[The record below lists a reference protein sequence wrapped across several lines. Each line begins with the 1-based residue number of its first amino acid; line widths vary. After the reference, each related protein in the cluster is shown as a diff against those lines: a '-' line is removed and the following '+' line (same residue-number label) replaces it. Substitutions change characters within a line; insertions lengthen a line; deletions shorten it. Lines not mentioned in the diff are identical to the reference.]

1 MAISHKVKFTQCVAF
16 DPARHAIGNLPQ
28 CAFCHHKFDTWHAL
42 KQHIQRLNCPILMQQ
57 VGLTGAVAPGASLEV
72 RPSVAGRQPG
82 HEDPDIQTCIE
93 KNGWTA
99 LLDSPHAQHFRQH
112 CSLCNRWIKDP
123 TALKRHLKQTHGDLW
138 DSVAPA
144 LEAKCAEVKQQLTR
158 DGTCPWCERTS
169 YSRHYH
175 QCNVIFQKA
184 HSYVPALA
192 AQQGQQGTTGAKQ
205 PRENSSADGLP
216 SKRAKPTRWGGR
228 GRGQSLPQ
236 EQVKN
241 VVTMLAS
248 LCLQQED
255 ALNRIRLETS
265 HTLHLAQQGQGA
277 VLKALYNA
285 GTAWQVKKNSG
296 EPVQAL
302 RVVLFGLLLA
312 ETQARIELFSKDD
325 AAVKAA
331 QANHILDKDKRFVYQ
346 KWDAQASK
354 LVTDPDKKGLTLEE
368 VMAILTELRKL
379 SNDQTITK
387 FNASRRLRKEPDN
400 DEKAVFTVEVAM
412 RSPPANRIQGLLDQ
426 MTDNAAWG
434 LVAAQL
440 RPPSLKRRGLASAI
454 QEALEAD

>member
-1 MAISHKVKFTQCVAF
+1 MT
-16 DPARHAIGNLPQ
+16 D
-28 CAFCHHKFDTWHAL
+28 
-42 KQHIQRLNCPILMQQ
+42 
-57 VGLTGAVAPGASLEV
+57 
-72 RPSVAGRQPG
+72 
-82 HEDPDIQTCIE
+82 
-93 KNGWTA
+93 
-99 LLDSPHAQHFRQH
+99 
-112 CSLCNRWIKDP
+112 
-123 TALKRHLKQTHGDLW
+123 
-138 DSVAPA
+138 
-144 LEAKCAEVKQQLTR
+144 
-158 DGTCPWCERTS
+158 
-169 YSRHYH
+169 
-175 QCNVIFQKA
+175 NVTDVFG
-184 HSYVPALA
+184 SWLPALA

-216 SKRAKPTRWGGR
+216 SKRAKPTRRGGR

-236 EQVKN
+236 EQIGN

-255 ALNRIRLETS
+255 ALNRIRLKTS

-312 ETQARIELFSKDD
+312 ETQARIQLFSKDD

-434 LVAAQL
+434 LVAACAVETTQPQAPRASQRHPEGPGGRLDGQVQPKKCPTSLPYHCPSSCCLTKNAKSQQYLLYQL
-440 RPPSLKRRGLASAI
+440 PDIYHPLAGTATGRHHCPRSVAASSGPRDMDPGKCAPI
-454 QEALEAD
+454 HYAGMAPTGSTA

>member
-1 MAISHKVKFTQCVAF
+1 MA
-16 DPARHAIGNLPQ
+16 D
-28 CAFCHHKFDTWHAL
+28 
-42 KQHIQRLNCPILMQQ
+42 
-57 VGLTGAVAPGASLEV
+57 
-72 RPSVAGRQPG
+72 
-82 HEDPDIQTCIE
+82 
-93 KNGWTA
+93 
-99 LLDSPHAQHFRQH
+99 
-112 CSLCNRWIKDP
+112 
-123 TALKRHLKQTHGDLW
+123 
-138 DSVAPA
+138 
-144 LEAKCAEVKQQLTR
+144 
-158 DGTCPWCERTS
+158 
-169 YSRHYH
+169 
-175 QCNVIFQKA
+175 NVTDVFG
-184 HSYVPALA
+184 SWLPALA

-216 SKRAKPTRWGGR
+216 SKRAKPTRRGGR
-228 GRGQSLPQ
+228 GRGQGLPQ
-236 EQVKN
+236 EQIGP

-312 ETQARIELFSKDD
+312 ETQARIQLFSKDD

-331 QANHILDKDKRFVYQ
+331 QTNHVLDKDKRFVYQ

-387 FNASRRLRKEPDN
+387 FNASRRLKKEPDN

-440 RPPSLKRRGLASAI
+440 RPPSLKRRGLAIAI
-454 QEALEAD
+454 QKALEAD

>member
-1 MAISHKVKFTQCVAF
+1 MSAVPKKYDSLTSLKKHMAISHKVKFTQCVVF
-16 DPARHAIGNLPQ
+16 DPARHATGNLPQ

-57 VGLTGAVAPGASLEV
+57 VGLTGAVATGASLEV

-82 HEDPDIQTCIE
+82 HEDPDIQACIE
-93 KNGWTA
+93 ENGWKA

-123 TALKRHLKQTHGDLW
+123 TALKRHLTEMW
-138 DSVAPA
+138 DFVAPE
-144 LEAKCAEVKQQLTR
+144 LEAKCAEVKHQLTR

-175 QCNVIFQKA
+175 QCNVIFQSTLLGLL
-184 HSYVPALA
+184 HGRQRDGRLRELA
-192 AQQGQQGTTGAKQ
+192 TGT
-205 PRENSSADGLP
+205 R
-216 SKRAKPTRWGGR
+216 RGGR
-228 GRGQSLPQ
+228 GRGQSLSQ
-236 EQVKN
+236 EQIGN

-312 ETQARIELFSKDD
+312 ETQARIQLFSKDD

-331 QANHILDKDKRFVYQ
+331 QTNHVLDKDKRFVYQ
-346 KWDAQASK
+346 KWDTQASK

-379 SNDQTITK
+379 SNHQTITK
-387 FNASRRLRKEPDN
+387 FNASRRLKKEPDN

-440 RPPSLKRRGLASAI
+440 RPPSLKRRGQASAI
-454 QEALEAD
+454 QKALEAD

>member
-1 MAISHKVKFTQCVAF
+1 MA
-16 DPARHAIGNLPQ
+16 D
-28 CAFCHHKFDTWHAL
+28 
-42 KQHIQRLNCPILMQQ
+42 
-57 VGLTGAVAPGASLEV
+57 
-72 RPSVAGRQPG
+72 
-82 HEDPDIQTCIE
+82 
-93 KNGWTA
+93 
-99 LLDSPHAQHFRQH
+99 
-112 CSLCNRWIKDP
+112 
-123 TALKRHLKQTHGDLW
+123 
-138 DSVAPA
+138 
-144 LEAKCAEVKQQLTR
+144 
-158 DGTCPWCERTS
+158 
-169 YSRHYH
+169 
-175 QCNVIFQKA
+175 NVTDVFG
-184 HSYVPALA
+184 SWLPALA
-192 AQQGQQGTTGAKQ
+192 AQQGQQGRTGAKQ
-205 PRENSSADGLP
+205 PRENSSADGQP
-216 SKRAKPTRWGGR
+216 SKRAKPTRRGGR
-228 GRGQSLPQ
+228 GRGQGLVQ
-236 EQVKN
+236 EQIGN

-302 RVVLFGLLLA
+302 RVVLFGLVLA

-331 QANHILDKDKRFVYQ
+331 QTNHVLDKDKRFVYQ

-387 FNASRRLRKEPDN
+387 FNASRRLKKKPDN

-426 MTDNAAWG
+426 MTEGSGSCAVETTQSQTPRASHCHSEGAGGRLDG
-434 LVAAQL
+434 LHPRKCCV
-440 RPPSLKRRGLASAI
+440 
-454 QEALEAD
+454 

>member
-1 MAISHKVKFTQCVAF
+1 M
-16 DPARHAIGNLPQ
+16 L
-28 CAFCHHKFDTWHAL
+28 
-42 KQHIQRLNCPILMQQ
+42 RLSTNSPET
-57 VGLTGAVAPGASLEV
+57 VHAPGAKGPRIVDTIISAM
-72 RPSVAGRQPG
+72 SF
-82 HEDPDIQTCIE
+82 
-93 KNGWTA
+93 
-99 LLDSPHAQHFRQH
+99 S
-112 CSLCNRWIKDP
+112 
-123 TALKRHLKQTHGDLW
+123 
-138 DSVAPA
+138 
-144 LEAKCAEVKQQLTR
+144 
-158 DGTCPWCERTS
+158 
-169 YSRHYH
+169 
-175 QCNVIFQKA
+175 KA
-184 HSYVPALA
+184 HSQACSMADNVTDVFGSWLPLSGRTTKQEGQANKTGR
-192 AQQGQQGTTGAKQ
+192 QGSR
-205 PRENSSADGLP
+205 PRP
-216 SKRAKPTRWGGR
+216 
-228 GRGQSLPQ
+228 PQ
-236 EQVKN
+236 EQIGN

-312 ETQARIELFSKDD
+312 ETQARIQLFSKDD

-331 QANHILDKDKRFVYQ
+331 QTNHVLDKDKRFVYH

-387 FNASRRLRKEPDN
+387 LNASRRLKKKPDN
-400 DEKAVFTVEVAM
+400 DDKAVFTVEVAM

-440 RPPSLKRRGLASAI
+440 AIAI
-454 QEALEAD
+454 QKALEADQTAPSNLVGVAQEVPHLSVLSLSLLLPHKECVISAIPATSTH

>member
-1 MAISHKVKFTQCVAF
+1 MT
-16 DPARHAIGNLPQ
+16 D
-28 CAFCHHKFDTWHAL
+28 
-42 KQHIQRLNCPILMQQ
+42 
-57 VGLTGAVAPGASLEV
+57 
-72 RPSVAGRQPG
+72 
-82 HEDPDIQTCIE
+82 
-93 KNGWTA
+93 
-99 LLDSPHAQHFRQH
+99 
-112 CSLCNRWIKDP
+112 
-123 TALKRHLKQTHGDLW
+123 
-138 DSVAPA
+138 
-144 LEAKCAEVKQQLTR
+144 
-158 DGTCPWCERTS
+158 
-169 YSRHYH
+169 
-175 QCNVIFQKA
+175 NVTDVFG
-184 HSYVPALA
+184 SWLPALA
-192 AQQGQQGTTGAKQ
+192 AEQGQQGTTGAKQ

-216 SKRAKPTRWGGR
+216 SKRAKPTRRGGR
-228 GRGQSLPQ
+228 GRGQSLPE
-236 EQVKN
+236 EQIGN

-312 ETQARIELFSKDD
+312 ETQARIQLFSKDD

-331 QANHILDKDKRFVYQ
+331 QANHSLDKDKRFVYQ

-434 LVAAQL
+434 SAQLSRRPWRPTRRPHPGAAQEVPHL
-440 RPPSLKRRGLASAI
+440 SALSLSLLLLPHKECEISAI
-454 QEALEAD
+454 PAISTP